1 MRFRSIALVSM
12 LSFAALGSAQ
22 AQTADPQCPPGTV
35 SGLGIPDRERATQD
49 ACQQT
54 IDLFRYMVPQLG
66 IGMTGGNTTLAQG
79 GALGGL
85 PHFAIGIR
93 GNVLAGNVPVP
104 QNPSTSGAQARDP
117 YETNNQVLGLPAVDF
132 ALGLW
137 KGLPLALSNVGGID
151 LLLSATYVPE
161 ISTDNVS
168 ITPETNLQVG
178 YGARVGILQE
188 SLLLP
193 GLGVSFMKRDLPKT
207 TIIGFQGSGAG
218 TDSLEVRDLDF
229 KTTAW
234 RVTASKSLIL
244 FTIAAG
250 VGQDTYDASTT
261 IEATVNDVLV
271 GRQTMGPVTI
281 KQKVTRTNYFADVAM
296 NILLVKLVGTI
307 GMVSGGDVPTF
318 SRFETDADASR
329 LYGSVGLR
337 IGF

>member
-1 MRFRSIALVSM
+1 MRFRSIAVVSI
-12 LSFAALGSAQ
+12 LSCAALGSARAQ
-22 AQTADPQCPPGTV
+22 ATVDPGCPAG
-35 SGLGIPDRERATQD
+35 SGPLTSERYLQD
-49 ACQQT
+49 ACQQAV
-54 IDLFRYMVPQLG
+54 DLFKYMVPQLG

-85 PHFAIGIR
+85 PHFAIGLR
-93 GNVLAGNVPVP
+93 GNVIAGSVPIP
-104 QNPSTSGAQARDP
+104 QQPATSGAQARDP
-117 YETNNQVLGLPAVDF
+117 YGTDDQILGLPAVDL
-132 ALGLW
+132 ALGIW

-168 ITPETNLQVG
+168 VTPESSLQFG

-207 TIIGFQGSGAG
+207 TIVGFTGD
-218 TDSLEVRDLDF
+218 DSLEVRDLDF

-234 RVTASKSLIL
+234 RITASKSLIL

-261 IEATVNDVLV
+261 IAATINELAPV
-271 GRQTMGPVTI
+271 GRQTMAPVTI

-296 NILLVKLVGTI
+296 NILLVKLVGTV

-318 SRFETDADASR
+318 NQFDTAADASR

-337 IGF
+337 FGF

>member
-1 MRFRSIALVSM
+1 MRFRSIALVSI
-12 LSFAALGSAQ
+12 LSLAAVGPAAAQGSI
-22 AQTADPQCPPGTV
+22 DPQCPPGTV
-35 SGLGIPDRERATQD
+35 NGLGIPDRERATQD
-49 ACQQT
+49 ACQQA

-93 GNVLAGNVPVP
+93 GNVLQGTVPTPEDV
-104 QNPSTSGAQARDP
+104 STAGAQARDP
-117 YETNNQVLGLPAVDF
+117 YPASNEFLGLPAVDL
-132 ALGLW
+132 AVGIW

-161 ISTDNVS
+161 VSADNVTV
-168 ITPETNLQVG
+168 TPETNLQLG
-178 YGARVGILQE
+178 YGARVGLLQE

-207 TIIGFQGSGAG
+207 TIVASSDDDELRVQ
-218 TDSLEVRDLDF
+218 DLDF

-261 IEATVNDVLV
+261 VSATVNDVLV
-271 GRQTMGPVTI
+271 GTQSMGPVTV

-296 NILLVKLVGTI
+296 NILLVKIVGTI
-307 GMVSGGDVPTF
+307 GMVSGGDVPTYNQ
-318 SRFETDADASR
+318 FETAADASR

>member
-1 MRFRSIALVSM
+1 MRFRSIALASM
-12 LSFAALGSAQ
+12 MSLAALGSARAQ
-22 AQTADPQCPPGTV
+22 ATIDPGCPAGTGPLTA
-35 SGLGIPDRERATQD
+35 ERYLQD
-49 ACQQT
+49 ACQQAV
-54 IDLFRYMVPQLG
+54 DLFKYMVPQLG
-66 IGMTGGNTTLAQG
+66 IGMTGGNTTLGQG
-79 GALGGL
+79 GAMGGL

-93 GNVLAGNVPVP
+93 GNVLQGSVP
-104 QNPSTSGAQARDP
+104 NPPGVSTSGAQQRDP
-117 YETNNQVLGLPAVDF
+117 YPTEDQFLGLPAVDF

-193 GLGVSFMKRDLPKT
+193 GIGVSFMRRDLPKT
-207 TIIGFQGSGAG
+207 TIVGFTGD
-218 TDSLEVRDLDF
+218 DSLEVRDLDF

-234 RVTASKSLIL
+234 RITASKSLIL

-261 IEATVNDVLV
+261 VAATINELAPV
-271 GRQTMGPVTI
+271 GRRTMAPVTI
-281 KQKVTRTNYFADVAM
+281 EQKVTRTNYFGEVAM
-296 NILLVKLVGTI
+296 NILLAKLVGSI
-307 GMVSGGDVPTF
+307 GMVSGGDVPTYNQ
-318 SRFETDADASR
+318 FETAADASR
-329 LYGSVGLR
+329 MYGSVGLR

>member
-1 MRFRSIALVSM
+1 MRFRSIAVFSV
-12 LSFAALGSAQ
+12 LSSAALGSAQ
-22 AQTADPQCPPGTV
+22 AQDPQCPPGTV

-93 GNVLAGNVPVP
+93 GNVLAGSLPVP
-104 QNPSTSGAQARDP
+104 QQPSTSGAVQRDP
-117 YETNNQVLGLPAVDF
+117 YPTDDKVLGLPAVDF

-168 ITPETNLQVG
+168 VTPETNLQVG

-207 TIIGFQGSGAG
+207 TIVGFSGN
-218 TDSLEVRDLDF
+218 DSLEVRDLDF

-234 RVTASKSLIL
+234 RITASKSLIL

-250 VGQDTYDASTT
+250 VGQDTYDASTSV
-261 IEATVNDVLV
+261 EATVNDVLI
-271 GRQTMGPVTI
+271 GRETMGPVTV

-296 NILLVKLVGTI
+296 NILLVKLVGTV
-307 GMVSGGDVPTF
+307 GMVQGGEVPTY